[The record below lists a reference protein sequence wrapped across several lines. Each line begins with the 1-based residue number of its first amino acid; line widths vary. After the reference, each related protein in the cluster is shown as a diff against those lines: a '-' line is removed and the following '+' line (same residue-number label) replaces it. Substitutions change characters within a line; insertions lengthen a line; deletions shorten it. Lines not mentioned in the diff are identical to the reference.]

1 MKPLTF
7 FRSEAREGLH
17 APRLLLA
24 HGAGA
29 PADSGFM
36 EALALAL
43 SAEGVSVL
51 RFEFPYMEQRRR
63 DGRKRPP
70 DRQPVLMEHFRQAVA
85 TIAAEAG
92 GGSGPV
98 FVGGKSMGGRMASH
112 VITQA
117 GIQPEICGAVCFG
130 YPFHP
135 PGKRDQWRTGHFQDL
150 QRPLLIIQGT
160 RDPFGK
166 KPEVEDHGAGSAGHV
181 HLSWL
186 EGGDHD
192 FRPLARQPE
201 DHNDMIRQ
209 AARTAAAFMQRWK

>member
-29 PADSGFM
+29 PADSDFM
-36 EALALAL
+36 EEMAVAL
-43 SAEGVSVL
+43 SVEGVSVV

-70 DRQPVLMEHFRQAVA
+70 DRQPVLLEHFRQAVA
-85 TIAAEAG
+85 TIAAETTG
-92 GGSGPV
+92 GGPI

-112 VITQA
+112 MITQT
-117 GIQPEICGAVCFG
+117 GVQPEICGAVCFG

-135 PGKRDQWRTGHFQDL
+135 PGKRDQWRTSHFQDL
-150 QRPLLIIQGT
+150 RRPLLIIQGT

-166 KPEVEDHGAGSAGHV
+166 MQEVESHGAATLEKNV

-192 FRPLARQPE
+192 LRPLARQAE
-201 DHNDMIRQ
+201 NHNDMIRQ
-209 AARTAAAFMQRWK
+209 AASAAAAFMQCWK

>member
-1 MKPLTF
+1 MKPVAF

-29 PADSGFM
+29 PADSDFM
-36 EALALAL
+36 EALAVAL
-43 SAEGVSVL
+43 SVEGVSVL

-70 DRQPVLMEHFRQAVA
+70 DRQPALLGHFRQAVA
-85 TIAAEAG
+85 AIAAQTTG
-92 GGSGPV
+92 GGPI

-112 VITQA
+112 MITQA

-166 KPEVEDHGAGSAGHV
+166 KQEVENQGTGAAGHV

-192 FRPLARQPE
+192 FRPLARQVE
-201 DHNDMIRQ
+201 DHNDMIRH
-209 AARTAAAFMQRWK
+209 AARAAAVFMQRWK